1 MLVIVSL
8 LERDQLETNC
18 LLSPLNICILFQTE
32 QRQRNNVQ
40 RAFYMAWQIVTEI
53 TISYE
58 NTVLTVTEF

>member
-32 QRQRNNVQ
+32 QRNNVQ